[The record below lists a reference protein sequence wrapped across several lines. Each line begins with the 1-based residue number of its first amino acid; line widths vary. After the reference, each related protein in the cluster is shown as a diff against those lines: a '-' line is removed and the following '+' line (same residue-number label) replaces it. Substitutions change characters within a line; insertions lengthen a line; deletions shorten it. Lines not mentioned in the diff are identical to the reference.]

1 MLTKAVAVAVIF
13 SICGLLYIK
22 TGSKTFLVS
31 ATIFLISLLGFS
43 MYLLPNNTGERPLTQ
58 AEIWEKFKQDN
69 DCKVVEKREGHSTG
83 GVGLSTRTRFY

>member
-43 MYLLPNNTGERPLTQ
+43 MYLLPNNTG
-58 AEIWEKFKQDN
+58 
-69 DCKVVEKREGHSTG
+69 G
-83 GVGLSTRTRFY
+83 